1 MEPFSHELNHLL
13 TSTYHEISRTEEL
26 ILRNL
31 SNDMLSISELHILD
45 VVGRSGCTVTDIA
58 QNMCISMP
66 SATIAVKKLEKK
78 GYITKER
85 DEDDARRVCIRL
97 TTLGRRAYT
106 AHLWFHRQ
114 MVQHIERAFCAEER
128 ELLLTTIRR
137 LEGFFK
143 TKAHELEESWPL
155 GSSAASSEETSF
167 SEEERA
173 LLSDEK

>member
-1 MEPFSHELNHLL
+1 MEHFSHELNHLL
-13 TSTYHEISRTEEL
+13 TNTYHEISRTEEL

-31 SNDMLSISELHILD
+31 SNDTLSISELHILD
-45 VVGRSGCTVTDIA
+45 VVGRDGCTVTAIA
-58 QNMCISMP
+58 QHMYISMP

-78 GYITKER
+78 GYVTKER
-85 DEDDARRVCIRL
+85 DGSDARRVCIRL

-114 MVQHIERAFCAEER
+114 MVQHVERAFRNEER
-128 ELLLTTIRR
+128 EQLLITIRR
-137 LEGFFK
+137 LEEFFK
-143 TKAHELEESWPL
+143 VKAHQLEKNWPL
-155 GSSAASSEETSF
+155 GSSSASSEETSF